1 MSNTFFTEPPHWQ
14 WYIIFYFFIGGIAGV
29 GFLLSALL
37 QLFGRPADRPLV
49 RLGYYVSLVGV
60 AISGLLL
67 TIDLGVP
74 LRFWHMLVESETG
87 QPMFKYWSPMSTGS
101 WALLL
106 FGLFTFLAT
115 LGALHDAGQL
125 RWPALRPLARRPLA
139 TVVAVV
145 GSALGLFI
153 AGYTGVLLSVTNRP
167 VWADSTWLG
176 ILFLFSAGSSA
187 AAALILL
194 ARWARVG
201 HAPGTLDWLS
211 GFDKRVLVL
220 ELIALV
226 IFLVTL
232 GSAARVFLSM
242 WGVLLVVGVIGLG
255 ILLPLAIGF
264 GKLPNVRNKLA
275 TTATLVLVGGFILRV
290 ATILSSEQVHVVGA
304 QVITP

>member
-29 GFLLSALL
+29 GFLLSAIL
-37 QLFGRPADRPLV
+37 QLFGKPADRPLV

-115 LGALHDAGQL
+115 LGALHDVGQL
-125 RWPALRPLARRPLA
+125 RWPALRPLARGPLA

-194 ARWARVG
+194 ARWARVS

-211 GFDKRVLVL
+211 RFDKNVLVL

-232 GSAARVFLSM
+232 GSAARVFLSI
-242 WGVLLVVGVIGLG
+242 WGVLLVVGVIGVG

-275 TTATLVLVGGFILRV
+275 TTATLVLVGGFMLRV